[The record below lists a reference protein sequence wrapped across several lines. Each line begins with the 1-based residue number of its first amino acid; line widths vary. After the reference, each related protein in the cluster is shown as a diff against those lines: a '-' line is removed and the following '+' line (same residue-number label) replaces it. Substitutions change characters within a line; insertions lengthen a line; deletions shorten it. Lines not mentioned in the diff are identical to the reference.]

1 MINYDITCYWSISEM
16 PVLQN
21 LFVFITVLLQCIYID
36 ILVDERNELGSM
48 VGSGCFRKLIGN
60 QLQPCSLLM
69 TDLVLADDQNSGL
82 LCGPPDPSWCRWW
95 AMVQAKR
102 QGVGRGR
109 AFEGGGGGKQA
120 GSHSWCAWGWKLPS
134 TLPSW
139 QRGDHEMLSLLTD
152 AHLMKEGGKPR
163 PGGGREMG
171 HGAASHHGQPRSCPC
186 WWREDWAFHSK
197 KKKKKSLDI

>member
-1 MINYDITCYWSISEM
+1 M

-82 LCGPPDPSWCRWW
+82 LCGPPDPSWCR
-95 AMVQAKR
+95 
-102 QGVGRGR
+102 
-109 AFEGGGGGKQA
+109 
-120 GSHSWCAWGWKLPS
+120 
-134 TLPSW
+134 
-139 QRGDHEMLSLLTD
+139 
-152 AHLMKEGGKPR
+152 
-163 PGGGREMG
+163 
-171 HGAASHHGQPRSCPC
+171 
-186 WWREDWAFHSK
+186 
-197 KKKKKSLDI
+197 